1 MPRNS
6 MNYDIN
12 ILIVED
18 LLTTRLFLR
27 RTLKKLGYMNVVLS
41 EDGEAAL
48 KELEQKPFDLIISD
62 WHMPK
67 MDGLDFFKA
76 LSKNRKWSDI
86 PFLLITAEKERD
98 KVIEAVQAGIKE
110 YLVKPVNPENLSSK
124 IKQVVF
130 GGVA

>member
-1 MPRNS
+1 
-6 MNYDIN
+6 MNYDIS

-27 RTLKKLGYMNVVLS
+27 RTLKKLGYTNVVLS
-41 EDGEAAL
+41 PDGEVAL
-48 KELEQKPFDLIISD
+48 EELGRKSFDLIISD

-76 LSKNRKWSDI
+76 LSKNRKWNEI

-98 KVIEAVQAGIKE
+98 KVIEAVEAGIKE
-110 YLVKPVNPENLSSK
+110 YLVKPVEPEKLSNK

-130 GGVA
+130 GGAA